1 MIESWKSGHW
11 DYNLDHACTEYGG
24 CALTAVCKS
33 KDPEAW
39 LPMYFTQRVWDPLA
53 RKELS
58 VAEYEAGLPQ

>member
-1 MIESWKSGHW
+1 MIECWKSGYW
-11 DYNLDHACTEYGG
+11 DFNLDHACTEYGG
-24 CALTAVCKS
+24 CSLTTICKS